1 MVFRALFLFEVH
13 AQQRK
18 YLTGGNS
25 SGGNFWKKV
34 LHVAVFLQ
42 SGVLYGNKPF
52 KDL

>member
-18 YLTGGNS
+18 YLTGGN
-25 SGGNFWKKV
+25 FWKKV
-34 LHVAVFLQ
+34 LHVAGFLQ